1 MTRCQV
7 NNCDQLF
14 YLATRYFL
22 KVALV
27 ATEKKSLKKDKYSIT
42 LIKIM
47 RFWGTGNS
55 LDYLQIL
62 LGL

>member
-27 ATEKKSLKKDKYSIT
+27 ATEKKRLKKDKYSIT
-42 LIKIM
+42 LINK
-47 RFWGTGNS
+47 NNE
-55 LDYLQIL
+55 
-62 LGL
+62 LG